1 MAEMGL
7 EYESAVAQFLTMFPS
22 LPRETIEQV
31 IQEHQGQ
38 VEPALEK
45 LLAMN
50 SNDQPPK
57 YEEIMAISIPPKTP
71 PRSLKP
77 KLRPERPMK
86 PELPAF
92 CREAERAGATNT
104 FRSQQLEGRL
114 SFLQF
119 LNFE

>member
-1 MAEMGL
+1 MAEVGL

-50 SNDQPPK
+50 SNDAPPK
-57 YEEIMAISIPPKTP
+57 YEEIMASGRPPKTP

-92 CREAERAGATNT
+92 CAEAERAGASNT
-104 FRSQQLEGRL
+104 FRTQQLEGR
-114 SFLQF
+114 
-119 LNFE
+119 